1 VVVPDTGGLARI
13 GESTLSGKVGG
24 RGDSSFGDGFGG
36 LKKLG
41 VKEMTY
47 KVRSIS
53 ARAVSLRD
61 PLLISS
67 HIFGVAV
74 AFVAASNCFATHHL
88 PTILSVVINH
98 CCMPTR

>member
-53 ARAVSLRD
+53 ACAVSLRD
-61 PLLISS
+61 PLLIKESYFRCGCCF
-67 HIFGVAV
+67 I
-74 AFVAASNCFATHHL
+74 AASNCFATHYL

-98 CCMPTR
+98 YCMTTR

>member
-47 KVRSIS
+47 KVRFLQCMRSFIEGPTFDKQS
-53 ARAVSLRD
+53 YCWCRC
-61 PLLISS
+61 
-67 HIFGVAV
+67 
-74 AFVAASNCFATHHL
+74 CFHGRLQLFRHTLL
-88 PTILSVVINH
+88 PTILSVMINH
-98 CCMPTR
+98 YCMPTR